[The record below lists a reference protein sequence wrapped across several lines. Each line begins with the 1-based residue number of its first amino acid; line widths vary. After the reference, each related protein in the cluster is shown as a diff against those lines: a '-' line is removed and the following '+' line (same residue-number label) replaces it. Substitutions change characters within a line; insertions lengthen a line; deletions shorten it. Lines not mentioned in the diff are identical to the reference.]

1 MIATLLDKGRVAFLL
16 VLFLLHVAGVRA
28 AGAETAPIPQQPPIR
43 VLSQDQA
50 APQWKSLWDR
60 GRKLAAEGDLS
71 GAATAYGELFS
82 IRPQLEQASWEY
94 CRILLQLGDYGKGA
108 KVVQALLERKPANAD
123 YLFAGGTVAMANGD
137 WQAALRY
144 FGHVLELE
152 PTGARSEKALEGVM
166 ISLRRLGR
174 REMALGAAE
183 RLLARRPNDLPLQ
196 KEMAE
201 EARALGQLD
210 KAGRLLR
217 RLVDSSAL
225 DTRTMAHLVS
235 VFDQP
240 QFAEERAALYEKYL
254 AIQPAYAPFRKKL
267 VNRYL
272 QLERYDDALRHLT
285 VLAENDEDGDAYLLQ
300 AGRVA
305 YRQAKRPDKALAF
318 LERYVQRHPEDDE
331 TTREVTE
338 IRRLLAEDFLAIVE
352 NDGAR
357 PLWHDLQKIT
367 SHRLEIFREVARLLQ
382 MRGQGREY
390 REVLSIIHEHYPQ
403 DTETSLRLARL
414 FHEEG
419 SHEAAGRL
427 LEGLG
432 AALEGSREAQ
442 RLRAEVAVA
451 SGEELVAFSAL
462 EAAWRLDSGDR
473 HLLRLLFELS
483 GSLGDIKKLRQ
494 LFEQGMESNRG
505 RVPDP
510 ELILFYLSQL
520 DRNHLFHE
528 FMEVLGRY
536 QATLD
541 RDPAATDRSRLLQA
555 SALRR
560 QGRNDEAEQ
569 LLRSLL
575 LQGRSPGPILAMLAE
590 MALESG
596 NAHAARTWI
605 APLRRLAEEGG
616 VSRDVSTWFESLL
629 LAARLARIEGDAQK
643 ATELLSQ
650 AQTALG
656 SGQSRPRETTGA
668 PQELRLPSPEEE
680 RHAALHVERGWLS
693 WQQGNNA
700 QTKKLLAEIA
710 EYGRILPEYYILS
723 AMVGKGVKGRKAAA
737 KNGGEDVAVA
747 GRPPL
752 RLVPQIIEGLLLRQ
766 EYQLA
771 REHLRMLLRYNG
783 DSLLARALQARID
796 FVSGQYQDTASLLE
810 QLIRRQPE
818 EEYFRSL
825 RLALEVKNGNYRSG
839 LELWERYY
847 GPYVSQAPP
856 DDGKTAAAD
865 SPAADVPGLTGDSD
879 RLLTLARLLWGE
891 RRHGEALAVYRRLLF
906 PTVEERLEETFRQKQ
921 IALSPLLGERRW
933 WDSLL
938 FVLRST
944 PDMVGQ
950 LMDGAFLLDNLGS
963 EVGPIVTS
971 YYHLYNL
978 QKLIRG
984 EYQSRQAI
992 FEKNFAAAEQR
1003 SKKVV
1008 EEQQSAE
1015 GMIDLAAIYGRI
1027 GKYRKEAQVYEALQN
1042 AGTTSPQ
1049 LQASMER
1056 SSQQLSPQNILDT
1069 TYGNREGR
1077 EGSIDV
1083 EIARL
1088 GTSFSFTPNLDT
1100 EVLVSY
1106 ASNHYRSV
1114 SSSDSASGNS
1124 IYGKVMYEFAR
1135 DYELQLG
1142 GGGHKIDGDSS
1153 ALLLH
1158 EMTLKG
1164 RLDEYFSALVEW
1176 RKEMVED
1183 TVASI
1188 LGQTTFQQFG
1198 AEITCETPI
1207 GITFGGDF
1215 RHRNYSDDNSQNR
1228 FHAFSSY
1235 GVYGDAIYLAAR
1247 YDYQYLANSDDRI
1260 VDDGP
1265 SEVQPT
1271 ALASPLESLYWRPS
1285 FWSEHLAGVTLQH
1298 DFLAHQQGE
1307 KRRSSYYRIV
1317 NGVGVDDQ
1325 EDLSY
1330 QGKFDIFLEM
1340 TPHFLLKGNFTLF
1353 KSDAH
1358 EEKWL
1363 AFSLHYR
1370 W

>member
-1 MIATLLDKGRVAFLL
+1 MIATLLDKGRVALLL
-16 VLFLLHVAGVRA
+16 VLILPLVAGVRA
-28 AGAETAPIPQQPPIR
+28 GRTETAPIPQQPPIR

-60 GRKLAAEGDLS
+60 GRKLAAEGNLA

-82 IRPQLEQASWEY
+82 IRPQLEQATWEY
-94 CRILLQLGDYGKGA
+94 CRILLQLGDYGNGA
-108 KVVQALLERKPANAD
+108 KVVQVLLERKPANAD

-152 PTGARSEKALEGVM
+152 PTGARSERALEGVM
-166 ISLRRLGR
+166 TSLRRLGR

-183 RLLARRPNDLPLQ
+183 RLLARRPNDLSLL
-196 KEMAE
+196 KETAE

-210 KAGRLLR
+210 KAGRMLR
-217 RLVDSSAL
+217 RLVESTAL
-225 DTRTMAHLVS
+225 DTRTMAHLIT

-254 AIQPAYAPFRKKL
+254 ALQPAHSGFRKKL

-272 QLERYDDALRHLT
+272 QLERYDDALRHLS
-285 VLAENDEDGDAYLLQ
+285 VLAENDEEGDAYLLQ
-300 AGRVA
+300 AGQVA
-305 YRQAKRPDKALAF
+305 YHQAKRPDKALAF
-318 LERYVQRHPEDDE
+318 LERYVQRHPEDDQ
-331 TTREVTE
+331 TSREVTE

-367 SHRLEIFREVARLLQ
+367 AQRLEIFREVARLLEA
-382 MRGQGREY
+382 RGQGREY

-403 DTETSLRLARL
+403 DADTRLRLARL
-414 FHEEG
+414 LHTEG

-432 AALEGSREAQ
+432 AALEGNREAQ

-451 SGEELVAFSAL
+451 SGEELAAYSAL

-473 HLLRLLFELS
+473 RLLRLLFELA
-483 GSLGDIKKLRQ
+483 GSLGESKKLRQ

-505 RVPDP
+505 QGTDSQ
-510 ELILFYLSQL
+510 LILLYLSQL
-520 DRNHLFHE
+520 NRNHLFHE

-536 QATLD
+536 QANLD
-541 RDPAATDRSRLLQA
+541 RDPAAAERSRLLQA
-555 SALRR
+555 SALIH

-575 LQGRSPGPILAMLAE
+575 LEGRSPGPILTMLAE
-590 MALESG
+590 MALDSG

-616 VSRDVSTWFESLL
+616 AGGDVPTGFQALL
-629 LAARLARIEGDAQK
+629 LEARLARIEGDTQK
-643 ATELLSQ
+643 AAELLSQ
-650 AQTALG
+650 AETALG
-656 SGQSRPRETTGA
+656 ANQSRTSETA
-668 PQELRLPSPEEE
+668 SVSQELRLPSQTEEL
-680 RHAALHVERGWLS
+680 RAALHVERGWLS
-693 WQQGNNA
+693 WQQGNHA
-700 QTKKLLAEIA
+700 QTKKLLVETAEF
-710 EYGRILPEYYILS
+710 GRIHPEYYVLS
-723 AMVGKGVKGRKAAA
+723 AMVAKGAKGKKGVA
-737 KNGGEDVAVA
+737 KNGGEDAAVT

-752 RLVPQIIEGLLLRQ
+752 RLLPQVIEGLLFRQ

-771 REHLRMLLRYNG
+771 REHLRLLLRYNG

-796 FVSGQYQDTASLLE
+796 FVSGQYQDTANLLE

-839 LELWERYY
+839 LELWERFY
-847 GPYVSQAPP
+847 GPYAGQVAP
-856 DDGKTAAAD
+856 DGGNAAAEET
-865 SPAADVPGLTGDSD
+865 SAAVLPGLAGDSD
-879 RLLTLARLLWGE
+879 RLLALARLLWGE

-921 IALSPLLGERRW
+921 IALSHLLGERKW

-938 FVLRST
+938 LVLRST

-950 LMDGAFLLDNLGS
+950 LMDGAFLLDNLGN

-971 YYHLYNL
+971 YYHLYNV

-1069 TYGNREGR
+1069 TYGNRQGR

-1106 ASNHYRSV
+1106 SSNHFRSV

-1153 ALLLH
+1153 VLLLH

-1183 TVASI
+1183 TVDSI
-1188 LGQTTFQQFG
+1188 LDETTFQQFG

-1207 GITFGGDF
+1207 GLTFGGDF

-1235 GVYGDAIYLAAR
+1235 GVYGEAIYLAAR

-1265 SEVQPT
+1265 GEDQST
-1271 ALASPLESLYWRPS
+1271 ALASPEESLYWRPS

-1298 DFLAHQQGE
+1298 DFLAHRQGE